1 MSSLNKTLE
10 SIWEIPEAKF
20 VILGASLVGLIAIA
34 IYCALKVRS
43 LVFGSAPSL
52 NEHLDDFQEMVDRG
66 DLAPDEFKRV
76 RASVK
81 EKLREEVSKEI
92 EMSREPKESD

>member
-20 VILGASLVGLIAIA
+20 VILSASLVGLIAIA
-34 IYCALKVRS
+34 IYFALKVRS
-43 LVFGSAPSL
+43 LMFGSAPGW
-52 NEHLDDFQEMVDRG
+52 NEHLDDFQQMVDRG

-76 RASVK
+76 SASVK

-92 EMSREPKESD
+92 EASRETSESD

>member
-34 IYCALKVRS
+34 AYCALKVRG

-92 EMSREPKESD
+92 ETSREPKESD

>member
-1 MSSLNKTLE
+1 LE
-10 SIWEIPEAKF
+10 SVWEIPEAKF
-20 VILGASLVGLIAIA
+20 VVLAASLIGLIAIG
-34 IYCALKVRS
+34 IYCALKVRG

-66 DLAPDEFKRV
+66 DLAPEEFKRV

-92 EMSREPKESD
+92 ETSREPRESD